1 METLDFLFDGACRK
15 EMIYCDGVVL
25 TYAICTVC
33 GLLLDGWVPP
43 RVKMEDV
50 VGACEIESESAS
62 LEGYDEYGA
71 FTFLELLYEL
81 LPFLHAYAAV
91 DVEIW
96 HFCFVECFLYDGQE

>member
-33 GLLLDGWVPP
+33 GLLLDGRVPP

-50 VGACEIESESAS
+50 VGACEVESESAS

-81 LPFLHAYAAV
+81 LPFLHAYASV